1 MDLGEGS
8 NEPDGYALGVIE
20 PGARKLHAS
29 DPTLTFKMVHQLT
42 ESEWS
47 QLDEAILAVNRL
59 DSPFHYKLLER
70 NFLQLR
76 DIHQF
81 VSITISLGKDFASGD
96 RQLRV
101 ESVMTATVN
110 WLSSMRMFLDHEET
124 DLKRRFGKA
133 SAEFDAFNDVTSAA
147 YDDEVGY
154 RFAYQFRNYVQH
166 CGLPLSRIQVG
177 PPATPNPHI
186 KQVAKLQLDRD
197 ALLDRFDGWKQVQ
210 HDLEAM
216 PPTFELLPLLAGAM
230 TGLRA
235 VNRAC
240 MEIDMD
246 LALASTPLLATALDR
261 LRGVDGE
268 PVLFRYTHNEKGGL
282 NFSPRPL
289 HAPSVR
295 KLQGV
300 VEGRAT
306 RESLWKVNDD
316 VPPSLPMDPVA
327 VREKFHRDN
336 RGVQIISAWL
346 QEGGATPGFFEVVNE
361 FLREDKGIEPV
372 LTGLINAST
381 LLAHMAAGSL
391 GTTAEALVAGIL
403 DQYSQVDEPAFDG
416 TLPSTP
422 DVH

>member
-1 MDLGEGS
+1 MD
-8 NEPDGYALGVIE
+8 
-20 PGARKLHAS
+20 PG
-29 DPTLTFKMVHQLT
+29 
-42 ESEWS
+42 
-47 QLDEAILAVNRL
+47 
-59 DSPFHYKLLER
+59 
-70 NFLQLR
+70 
-76 DIHQF
+76 
-81 VSITISLGKDFASGD
+81 
-96 RQLRV
+96 
-101 ESVMTATVN
+101 
-110 WLSSMRMFLDHEET
+110 
-124 DLKRRFGKA
+124 

-154 RFAYQFRNYVQH
+154 RFAYQFRNYVQR

-197 ALLDRFDGWKQVQ
+197 ALLDKFDGWKHVQ

-230 TGLRA
+230 TRLRA

-246 LALASTPLLATALDR
+246 LALASTPLLPTALNR
-261 LRGVDGE
+261 LQGVDGQ

-289 HAPSVR
+289 QAPSVR
-295 KLQGV
+295 KLQDV
-300 VEGRAT
+300 VEDRAT

-316 VPPSLPMDPVA
+316 VPPALPMDPVA
-327 VREKFHRDN
+327 DQEKFHRDN

-372 LTGLINAST
+372 LTGLIDVD
-381 LLAHMAAGSL
+381 AALIARYFGSKADL
-391 GTTAEALVAGIL
+391 YVAAIVAEAQRYHGSG
-403 DQYSQVDEPAFDG
+403 Q
-416 TLPSTP
+416 
-422 DVH
+422 